1 MNKKRTQYN
10 EDEKNNEEKKTMQ
23 RGGVI
28 ELNILKQTS
37 IKEHN
42 ICSYTKQ
49 CLIGARRTDVLWI

>member
-1 MNKKRTQYN
+1 
-10 EDEKNNEEKKTMQ
+10 MQ